1 MSGLELLKHI
11 KQKDLKPP
19 SVVMMITV
27 YGDAENFNSAKQLGD
42 DDFKTRP
49 VDFTYLKEK
58 FKL

>member
-27 YGDAENFNSAKQLGD
+27 YGATENFNSAKQLGTH
-42 DDFKTRP
+42 DFLTRP
-49 VDFTYLKEK
+49 VDFTYLKER